1 MPEYG
6 ESWISQL
13 LIYLWMLW
21 MLSVGGSLDV
31 LNIWLD
37 ATDTEQ
43 KAFPAGSRARQG
55 HVYPIDDTS
64 TVIRGQ
70 RNNQKHVYPPAYAK
84 SGVPIVSRGLKLQ
97 DVVFAARNVIL
108 NLGPQWVQ
116 VIIAHQ
122 FTKNLKAEIG

>member
-1 MPEYG
+1 MPKYG

-21 MLSVGGSLDV
+21 MLSVGGTLDI
-31 LNIWLD
+31 LNIWID

-43 KAFPAGSRARQG
+43 ASFPVGSRAREG

-70 RNNQKHVYPPAYAK
+70 RNSQRPIYPPMYAK
-84 SGVPIVSRGLKLQ
+84 SGVPLSARGLRLQ
-97 DVVFAARNVIL
+97 AVQFAARNVIMGF
-108 NLGPQWVQ
+108 GPLWVQ
-116 VIIAHQ
+116 VSHI
-122 FTKNLKAEIG
+122 TL